1 MDRKEINLGSTSV
14 QNVQIIQTLTTSPDG
29 TNLQVLTLKT
39 DRSVPVVQTESVST
53 DRSVPVIQTESVSTD
68 KGVSSDRSVCSNI
81 TSLLYQMENVS
92 QVTTF

>member
-14 QNVQIIQTLTTSPDG
+14 QTVQTVQTVTTSPDG
-29 TNLQVLTLKT
+29 NNLQVQTLKT

-53 DRSVPVIQTESVSTD
+53 DRS
-68 KGVSSDRSVCSNI
+68 VSSDRSVCSNI